1 MTNKRTFAKI
11 IAFVSVLC
19 IVVSCCFMLFA
30 CNKGKENPNSVA
42 DIYKSRTSESE
53 FTSYKTEFVLDE
65 GWEVYTQSGTTSQS
79 VDVKSDVGYIESID
93 GFVVTKNGSLSIV
106 LCGDNNVYF
115 DGGMKGQI
123 FPDWINVSALRVKG
137 NLIACKF
144 ANGEAGVF
152 DKSGNTVLSRS
163 AVSGANDANIDDVIK
178 ILDGSLIA
186 VCSTYDTKGVKG
198 YTSIYR
204 PTTSGDV
211 YSRGSLVCRVQN
223 DDAKLSYVRG
233 FDGKYVSVVGNSE
246 GDYIFAIPQS
256 ASNPQNIVAT
266 TNGTVEDNGKDDY
279 YSEITYMGNGKFFIH
294 EDWTVESTADYSYY
308 DGFDYYVFERR
319 VYTPDNDASN
329 AYTQNADKVFL
340 YLENAY
346 YGGDKGGVD
355 TTSYL
360 KDGFTYA
367 SYGVAIV
374 GKLGTYD
381 QYILDSDLNV
391 VMSLSGNYG
400 VTIKDQKK
408 EKVGYFDLVMQCV
421 DGYYYNPLQPS
432 EVNVYDKDGKLVG
445 HNARTGISQ
454 QELSNNVIVAAMS
467 DPDDSSSYLY
477 GAYNLYGET
486 IIPFEYTSLSAFR
499 GSYTIGQRKNSETN
513 KTEIVII
520 GSDGKVVTEMSDGST
535 PLGDLA
541 RTSQSNG
548 SRPIY
553 KIGCYMFK
561 ADSGQK
567 TEKGE
572 IIYRFGIKNF
582 NPNVNKNTVMPA
594 TLEVD
599 SVLYSS
605 SKCPQNV
612 FVFEKV
618 TSGSSVAYTVYR
630 LV

>member
-30 CNKGKENPNSVA
+30 CNKDKDKPKTVA
-42 DIYKSRTSESE
+42 DIYKSKTSESE

-186 VCSTYDTKGVKG
+186 VCSTYDTKGFKG

-211 YSRGSLVCRVQN
+211 YARGALVCRVQN

-256 ASNPQNIVAT
+256 ASNPQNLVAT

-319 VYTPDNDASN
+319 IYTPDNDASN

-513 KTEIVII
+513 KTETVIV

-594 TLEVD
+594 TLEVG

-605 SKCPQNV
+605 SKGPQNV